1 MQQIGPNSLPCLELA
16 QRLIEDFVIFQKTC
30 CDQLKSLP
38 KVAPRFAVNFMTS
51 VSDLYFKE
59 INGDI
64 ATPPETLIELFT
76 EWISEDPTLCSE
88 AQPPLD
94 LLPGSIPMA
103 LIPPIEGLIRWCALS
118 PLYLSITE
126 LSYSKLHLS
135 LLQSLTQSAQKNASP
150 PPTPINAQSLN
161 TIIDSVRN
169 EAERNRAKGLDSNKD
184 ERMQV
189 CLERFAQAI
198 QLGIIA
204 KIIIG
209 GIPQLLCRLE
219 TLPQSQLMQMVIR
232 SQKANYL

>member
-1 MQQIGPNSLPCLELA
+1 
-16 QRLIEDFVIFQKTC
+16 
-30 CDQLKSLP
+30 
-38 KVAPRFAVNFMTS
+38 MTS

-64 ATPPETLIELFT
+64 ATPPDTLIELFT
-76 EWISEDPTLCSE
+76 EWISDDPTLCSE

-103 LIPPIEGLIRWCALS
+103 LIPPIEGLIRWSSLS
-118 PLYLSITE
+118 PLFLPITD
-126 LSYSKLHLS
+126 LTYSKLHLS
-135 LLQSLTQSAQKNASP
+135 LLQSLTQASQRDATP
-150 PPTPINAQSLN
+150 PPTPINALSLG
-161 TIIDSVRN
+161 TIIESIRH
-169 EAERNRAKGLDSNKD
+169 EAERYRLKGHEPNDD

-204 KIIIG
+204 RIITG

-219 TLPQSQLMQMVIR
+219 GLPQNQLMQMVIR